1 MPGTKKLVTI
11 ALSSILLAACGGS
24 ASVSTSSAP
33 AGSPPAS
40 APKPAAS
47 AAASAAP
54 ASAKPAAS
62 VSAAASAK
70 PAASAGTAPTGSI
83 KIGVIGPMTGS
94 DSINGTEHRDGV
106 DLYLASING
115 TIAGRKIEPEY
126 LDAQGKADVALAKA
140 KQAVEGDH
148 VQMLMCVSTTP
159 VGYAVAQY
167 AKEAQVPF
175 AASINCGAQY
185 LTTDPKFANPLLTRL
200 TQTASANIDAAAD
213 WAYKNGHR
221 KIDLMSSD
229 YGGGIETSDAFASA
243 FILRGGSVV
252 QEQHPAMGST
262 DYGPFLAQLN
272 QDADLM
278 VFFGAGA
285 DSLHFADQYSSYAS
299 KKLPILDLYGQ
310 ITNGPN
316 IATLKDKVVG
326 ITSAYVYTEAF
337 DGADN
342 QAFLKNFHAKFPGR
356 LTSGQLAQGYGNMEV
371 VAAAIKA
378 ANGNIEDKTAFANAL
393 HNVSTD
399 TIKGPVKLDQFN
411 NVVQN
416 TYLFQM
422 VKDGNT
428 YGQKLLDTYK
438 DTGQFWDRT
447 QQQIDQL
454 KLGTHKGQWV
464 GMTKDKVTALQ
475 GS

>member
-1 MPGTKKLVTI
+1 MRGMKKLASLV
-11 ALSSILLAACGGS
+11 LFGVLLASCGGG
-24 ASVSTSSAP
+24 APAPASSAP
-33 AGSPPAS
+33 AAS
-40 APKPAAS
+40 PAAS
-47 AAASAAP
+47 AATKPPASLASGKPSVAAP
-54 ASAKPAAS
+54 A
-62 VSAAASAK
+62 SAAASAK
-70 PAASAGTAPTGSI
+70 PAGSAAAGTATGPI
-83 KIGVIGPMTGS
+83 KIGVLGPMTGS

-115 TIAGRKIEPEY
+115 TIAGRKVEPEY
-126 LDAQGKADVALAKA
+126 LDSQGKADVALAKS
-140 KQAVEGDH
+140 KQAVEADH
-148 VQMLMCVSTTP
+148 VQLLMGVSTTP
-159 VGYAVAQY
+159 VCYAVAQY
-167 AKEAQVPF
+167 AKEVQIPF
-175 AASINCGAQY
+175 AATINCGAQY

-213 WAYKNGHR
+213 WAYKTGHR
-221 KIDLMSSD
+221 KVDLMSSD

-243 FILRGGSVV
+243 FILRGGSIV

-285 DSLHFADQYSSYAS
+285 DSLHFADQYSTYAT

-326 ITSAYVYTEAF
+326 VTSAYVYTEGY

-342 QAFLKNFHAKFPGR
+342 QAFLKAFHAKFPER
-356 LTSGQLAQGYGNMEV
+356 LTSGQLAQGYANMEFM
-371 VAAAIKA
+371 AAAIKA
-378 ANGNIEDKTAFANAL
+378 VNGNVEDKAKFGEAL
-393 HNVSTD
+393 RGVNVE
-399 TIKGPVKLDQFN
+399 TIKGPLKLDQFN

-416 TYLFQM
+416 TYLFEM
-422 VKDGNT
+422 IKNGNT
-428 YGQKLLDTYK
+428 YGQKLVDTYK
-438 DTGQFWDRT
+438 DTGQFWDRS
-447 QQQIDQL
+447 QPQIEKL

-464 GMTKDKVTALQ
+464 GMTKDKVTELQ